1 MLNSKHQVTT
11 WKQAG
16 NTWRTDA
23 ILLCVVRIWKNL
35 AQSGKITRL
44 NVFSNWMTSCR
55 SLILAFHNILTQKC
69 MIHHG
74 NWIRVV
80 VNIKAR
86 EIFHKSRK
94 VCCVKRWYKR
104 WRKRRKM
111 KEINIEM
118 AAVNRI
124 SLSRYRWRS
133 ERKSWNL
140 LTRGNNYHH
149 TIIKIILWWE

>member
-1 MLNSKHQVTT
+1 MEVVLFCEKKNKRMLNSKRQVTT

-23 ILLCVVRIWKNL
+23 ILLFFVKIWKNL

-44 NVFSNWMTSCR
+44 NVFSNWITSCR

-74 NWIRVV
+74 NWIRAV

-111 KEINIEM
+111 KEIKKWNGCYQSNFAQSLPL
-118 AAVNRI
+118 AAREEK
-124 SLSRYRWRS
+124 L
-133 ERKSWNL
+133 KSFNS
-140 LTRGNNYHH
+140 G
-149 TIIKIILWWE
+149 K